1 VVTRASTVDGEVLWL
16 NGPFGVGK
24 TSVAAELARRRPM
37 ITFDPEIIGSMLWRL
52 LPGGIAAVPA

>member
-1 VVTRASTVDGEVLWL
+1 MVSPTSAGGREVVWL

-24 TSVAAELARRRPM
+24 TSVAAELGRRRPT
-37 ITFDPEIIGSMLWRL
+37 ITFDPEVIGSMLWRL